1 MGVEVIERLTDS
13 CRAEIYRIA
22 YAASRISGG
31 AMNLSTRKRSPVLIP
46 VALALLVTVSAC
58 GGGGDAGKPAAEVAA
73 DDSLRALVPSEIAA
87 RGTIEVAGSADFPP
101 DNFLDTNEKDVIGYN
116 AEMLD
121 AIAAKLGLK
130 INFTRTKFTG
140 VITGIEAGRFDA
152 GISFLDTKE
161 RQKAVD
167 ILDTYRVSQSFITLS
182 DYQGDP
188 IPCGKRVG
196 VGAGSAEALI
206 IEDLSKKECVDAGK
220 PAIEPAIYPSNPQA
234 VVALTSQRVDA
245 VFASTAPAAYAVK
258 QAGSALKLFGDPR
271 MAGGYTGIA
280 VAKNKPE
287 LRDAMKAALQELMDD
302 GTYRKILEKW
312 NVQGIASDKAVINAG
327 TD

>member
-1 MGVEVIERLTDS
+1 MT
-13 CRAEIYRIA
+13 
-22 YAASRISGG
+22 
-31 AMNLSTRKRSPVLIP
+31 LSALKPLRVAVP
-46 VALALLVTVSAC
+46 VALVLLMTVSAC
-58 GGGGDAGKPAAEVAA
+58 GGDGPDKDVASGVTA
-73 DDSLRALVPSEIAA
+73 DDSLHALVPAEIAA

-140 VITGIEAGRFDA
+140 VITGIEARRFDA

-167 ILDTYRVSQSFITLS
+167 ILDAYRVSQSFISRS

-206 IEDLSKKECVDAGK
+206 IDDLSQKRCVAAGK
-220 PAIEPAIYPSNPQA
+220 PAIEAATYPSNPQA
-234 VVALTSQRVDA
+234 VVALTSQRVDV

-258 QAGSALKLFGDPR
+258 QAGSALKLFGDPL

-280 VAKNKPE
+280 ISKAEPK
-287 LRDAMKAALQELMDD
+287 LRDAMKAALEALMDD

-312 NVQGIASDKAVINAG
+312 NVQGIASDKALINAG